1 LNKKNPNHLTPHCVI
16 SVVIPNWNGARY
28 LEACLPALHRQSFT
42 DAEIIVVDNGS
53 EDESVNL
60 IRRDYPSVRLIEL
73 PENVGFAAAC
83 NHGIRDARGR
93 FIVLLNNDTEADPGW
108 LEALHDAAVRDKTI
122 GMVASKILLSLETCE
137 IDSVGMLVYADG
149 IGRQRGRGR
158 IDDGRF
164 DKVEEILY
172 PSACAALYKKEMF
185 DDIGL
190 FDEDFFLYC
199 EDTDLGLR
207 AQRAGWKAVFAPKAV
222 VLHKYSMTGGGYSLF
237 KAMHVER
244 NRMWVGIKNFPISW
258 IVRMPFHTLRR
269 YFFQACSMVSSRGS
283 TARLKESHSFIAIV
297 WTGARAYMS
306 AFAKMPS
313 MLRKR
318 KEIRRTG
325 TDAELAAI
333 MRKHLISARELI
345 LHD

>member
-1 LNKKNPNHLTPHCVI
+1 
-16 SVVIPNWNGARY
+16 VVIPNWNGARY
-28 LEACLPALHRQSFT
+28 LEACLPALHRQSID

-53 EDESVNL
+53 EDDSVHL
-60 IRRDYPSVRLIEL
+60 IRSAFPSVRLIEL
-73 PENVGFAAAC
+73 PENMGFAAAC
-83 NHGIRDARGR
+83 NRGIQAARGR
-93 FIVLLNNDTEADPGW
+93 YVALLNNDTEAEPGW
-108 LEALHDAAVRDKTI
+108 LEALYEAAVRDETI
-122 GMVASKILLSLETCE
+122 GMVASKILLSLETRE
-137 IDSVGMLVYADG
+137 IDSVGMLVYGDG
-149 IGRQRGRGR
+149 IGRQRARGR
-158 IDDGRF
+158 IDDGSF

-222 VLHKYSMTGGGYSLF
+222 VLHKYSMSGGGYSLF

-244 NRMWVGIKNFPISW
+244 NRMWVGIKNFPFSW

-269 YFFQACSMVSSRGS
+269 YFFQACSMVSSKGS
-283 TARLKESHSFIAIV
+283 TARLKERHSIIAIMRA
-297 WTGARAYMS
+297 GAGAYVS
-306 AFAKMPS
+306 AFAKLPS

-318 KEIRRTG
+318 REIRQMG
-325 TDAELAAI
+325 ADGELAAI
-333 MRKHLISARELI
+333 MRKHCISARELI
-345 LHD
+345 MHD